1 MPDFKKASAGSNTTG
16 FSTMLD
22 RRQLLLGAASAAVG
36 AATLGVTS
44 GLGMRTAR
52 AADRTEISFAS
63 ASFFGTE
70 GLGDLVKAYNES
82 QDRIMVKAGVPCA
95 HRGGCTSASWAR
107 ISAWRRAFSSAS
119 AAAAPEARSSSGSS
133 TRVES

>member
-1 MPDFKKASAGSNTTG
+1 MPDFKKASAGSNATG

-44 GLGMRTAR
+44 GLECALHALQIAR
-52 AADRTEISFAS
+52 RS
-63 ASFFGTE
+63 ALPARVSSARS

-82 QDRIMVKAGVPCA
+82 QDRIMVKFIELP
-95 HRGGCTSASWAR
+95 
-107 ISAWRRAFSSAS
+107 
-119 AAAAPEARSSSGSS
+119 PPSSSTEGLSGGSYPA
-133 TRVES
+133 TGPP